1 MEDSAPSD
9 SLPPEPP
16 MHGKAPTSPRTLAV
30 AGAALALSL
39 FVTVGAFVQF
49 INPAF
54 GIWFTEL
61 FVFLG
66 LGWVML
72 RFNGWRPTVYTGL
85 TPAPRAATL
94 FGFLLG
100 VANFFALVVPIQY
113 AAQALAPKWLTKL
126 FDASRLFEGQTSVEL
141 ALILTGVSVAAPL
154 CEEFF
159 FRGIFQK
166 GLTPRAPA
174 SPMRALVVSS
184 VVFSAFHLDPVGFAA
199 RTELG
204 LLFGYLYLRTGS
216 LWPSIGAHAAN
227 NLVSSVLFLA
237 AKALGQDASDAETDP
252 RAVLALAGLGIIGLL
267 GLLSAARHHPVLWG
281 GQARATEEDAHEPR
295 PFPSLARLLLPWVV
309 AATLA
314 LGALAAVDA
323 RGISLNFHDAQH
335 PLPELEKDAP
345 AGLLAERE
353 ALRVLRAS
361 ARRGETPMEAYYEE
375 RERQKHAHRRALG
388 EPKPPEPA
396 EQPAPASP

>member
-1 MEDSAPSD
+1 MEDSTPSNTQ
-9 SLPPEPP
+9 PPQPP
-16 MHGKAPTSPRTLAV
+16 VHGKAPTSPRTLAV
-30 AGAALALSL
+30 GGAALALAL
-39 FVTVGAFVQF
+39 FVTLGAFVQF

-72 RFNGWRPTVYTGL
+72 RFSGWRPVVYTGL
-85 TPAPRAATL
+85 MPAPRAATL

-113 AAQALAPKWLTKL
+113 AAQSLAPDWLTKL
-126 FDASRLFEGQTSVEL
+126 FDSSRLFEGQTSLEL
-141 ALILTGVSVAAPL
+141 ALILSGVSVAAPV

-166 GLTPRAPA
+166 GLTPRPPA
-174 SPMRALVVSS
+174 STVRALVVSA

-204 LLFGYLYLRTGS
+204 LLFGWLYLRTGS

-237 AKALGQDASDAETDP
+237 AKALGQDAGDAETDP
-252 RAVLALAGLGIIGLL
+252 RAVLALAGLGLVGLF
-267 GLLSAARHHPVLWG
+267 GLLSAARHYPSVWG
-281 GQARATEEDAHEPR
+281 GGARATEEEAREPL
-295 PFPSLARLLLPWVV
+295 PLPSLARLLLPWVV
-309 AATLA
+309 GAMLA
-314 LGALAAVDA
+314 LGAVAALDA

-335 PLPELEKDAP
+335 PLPSLEKDAAP
-345 AGLLAERE
+345 GLHAERE

-375 RERQKHAHRRALG
+375 RERQIRAHRQALG
-388 EPKPPEPA
+388 PPKEP
-396 EQPAPASP
+396 

>member
-9 SLPPEPP
+9 SQPPQLPELPA
-16 MHGKAPTSPRTLAV
+16 HGKVPVRPRTLAV
-30 AGAALALSL
+30 VGAALALAL
-39 FVTVGAFVQF
+39 FVTVGAFMQF
-49 INPAF
+49 LNPAF
-54 GIWFTEL
+54 GIWFTEV

-66 LGWVML
+66 LGWVLL
-72 RFNGWRPTVYTGL
+72 RSSGWRPAVYTGL

-100 VANFFALVVPIQY
+100 VANFFALVIPIQY
-113 AAQALAPKWLTKL
+113 AAQSLAPEWLTKL
-126 FDASRLFEGQTSVEL
+126 FDSSRLFEGQTSVEL
-141 ALILTGVSVAAPL
+141 ALILSGVSVAAPV

-159 FRGIFQK
+159 FRGIIQK
-166 GLTPRAPA
+166 GLTPRPPA
-174 SPMRALVVSS
+174 STVRALVMSA

-204 LLFGYLYLRTGS
+204 LLFGWLYLRTGS

-252 RAVLALAGLGIIGLL
+252 RAVLALAGLGFVGLF
-267 GLLSAARHHPVLWG
+267 GLFSTARHSPGLWG
-281 GQARATEEDAHEPR
+281 GSARAREEEALEPL
-295 PFPSLARLLLPWVV
+295 PLASLARLLLPWVV
-309 AATLA
+309 GASLA
-314 LGALAAVDA
+314 LGALGALDA

-335 PLPELEKDAP
+335 PLPNLEKDVAP
-345 AGLLAERE
+345 GLHAERE
-353 ALRVLRAS
+353 ALRVLRAA

-375 RERQKHAHRRALG
+375 RERQIRAHRQALG
-388 EPKPPEPA
+388 SPKEP
-396 EQPAPASP
+396 

>member
-9 SLPPEPP
+9 SQPPQPPEPP
-16 MHGKAPTSPRTLAV
+16 AHGKAPTSPRTLAV
-30 AGAALALSL
+30 AGAALALAL

-49 INPAF
+49 INPSF

-72 RFNGWRPTVYTGL
+72 RFSGWRPTVYTGL

-113 AAQALAPKWLTKL
+113 AAQSLAPEWLTKL
-126 FDASRLFEGQTSVEL
+126 FDGTRLFEGQTSVEL
-141 ALILTGVSVAAPL
+141 ALILTGVSVAAPV

-166 GLTPRAPA
+166 GITPSAPA
-174 SPMRALVVSS
+174 SPVRALVVSA

-237 AKALGQDASDAETDP
+237 AKALGQDASDSETDP
-252 RAVLALAGLGIIGLL
+252 RAVLALAGVGFAGLF
-267 GLLSAARHHPVLWG
+267 GLLSAARHYPTLWG
-281 GQARATEEDAHEPR
+281 GQARATEEEAREPLPR
-295 PFPSLARLLLPWVV
+295 PSLARLLLPWVV
-309 AATLA
+309 GATLA
-314 LGALAAVDA
+314 LGALGAVDA
-323 RGISLNFHDAQH
+323 RGISLNFHDAQY
-335 PLPELEKDAP
+335 PLPDLEKDAP
-345 AGLLAERE
+345 PGLLAERE

-375 RERQKHAHRRALG
+375 RDRQRRAHRQALG
-388 EPKPPEPA
+388 EPK
-396 EQPAPASP
+396 QP

>member
-9 SLPPEPP
+9 SQPPQPP
-16 MHGKAPTSPRTLAV
+16 GPPAHGQAPVRPRTLAGV
-30 AGAALALSL
+30 GAELALAL
-39 FVTVGAFVQF
+39 FVTLGAFMQF
-49 INPAF
+49 LNPAF
-54 GIWFTEL
+54 GIWFTEV

-72 RFNGWRPTVYTGL
+72 RSSGWRPAVYTGL

-100 VANFFALVVPIQY
+100 VANFFALVIPIQY
-113 AAQALAPKWLTKL
+113 AAQSLAPEWLTKL
-126 FDASRLFEGQTSVEL
+126 FDSSRLFEGQTSVEL
-141 ALILTGVSVAAPL
+141 ALILSGVSVAAPV

-159 FRGIFQK
+159 FRGIIQK
-166 GLTPRAPA
+166 GLTPRPPA
-174 SPMRALVVSS
+174 STVRALVMSA

-204 LLFGYLYLRTGS
+204 LLFGWLYLRTGS

-252 RAVLALAGLGIIGLL
+252 RAVLALAGLGFVGLF
-267 GLLSAARHHPVLWG
+267 GLFSAARHYPGLWG
-281 GQARATEEDAHEPR
+281 GSARAREEEALEPL
-295 PFPSLARLLLPWVV
+295 PLASLARLLLPWVV
-309 AATLA
+309 GASLA
-314 LGALAAVDA
+314 LGALGALDA

-335 PLPELEKDAP
+335 PLPNLEKDVAP
-345 AGLLAERE
+345 GLHAERE
-353 ALRVLRAS
+353 ALRVLRAA

-375 RERQKHAHRRALG
+375 RERQIRAHRQALG
-388 EPKPPEPA
+388 SPKEP
-396 EQPAPASP
+396 